1 MPGRKGKPT
10 KLKLLEGNPGKKAI
24 NQHEPEPTPGIPAM
38 PEWLSSFPVAVAEWQ
53 RESEILDAMGIMT
66 VADASVLAIR
76 CYLASEIQSMAL
88 DIEKEGRVVYQQ
100 KMDSLGN
107 EIMEAKVNPK
117 AVQIAKAIVE
127 YRQHGTLLGF
137 DPSSRSRLSVID
149 PNKKQSK
156 FTGLINGGKK

>member
-1 MPGRKGKPT
+1 VMPD
-10 KLKLLEGNPGKKAI
+10 
-24 NQHEPEPTPGIPAM
+24 
-38 PEWLSSFPVAVAEWQ
+38 WLSAFPVAVEEWK
-53 RESEILDAMGIMT
+53 RESEILNGMGIMT

-76 CYLASEIQSMAL
+76 CYLASEIQSMATEL
-88 DIEKEGRVVYQQ
+88 ETEGRVVYQQ

-107 EIMEAKVNPK
+107 KIMEAKANPK
-117 AVQIAKAIVE
+117 AVQLAKAIVE

-156 FTGLINGGKK
+156 FTGLVNGGKK